1 MHNALLTRTE
11 RQFTMYEIVQNSQR
25 GFVMKKIMLTKIL
38 ALASVAVLPTLAT
51 AQGMVPIAGDPVQTT
66 GGALA
71 GTTLASGVKAYL
83 GIPYAAPPVGDLRW
97 RAPKPYSWTG
107 TWNADRKGAECM
119 QVLRPHNIN
128 HYFGEEPSSENCLT
142 MNIWT
147 AAKAAEKLP
156 VIVFIYGGGFTIGS
170 SGMPNYGGE
179 AMAQRGA
186 IFVNF
191 NYRVGALGLMAH
203 PALSAEQ
210 GGHSGNYGIM
220 DQTAALKWVHEN
232 IAKFGGDPEKVII
245 MGQSAGAASVVSQ
258 IFSPA
263 AKGLF
268 RGAVM
273 SSACNFTGPYQT
285 LAQAEQ
291 VGVAIQKKLGADS
304 LDAMRQLPAD
314 RILAVQ
320 TETQVGASVSGVRI
334 NGPIVDGL
342 SIPLN
347 KAEALAAKSYN
358 AVPIIAGSNG
368 GDMDQGMSPITK
380 ATNTAEYEALVR
392 KAYGANADEV
402 LKLFPVKADADVAAA
417 AKALASFGGMMGSN
431 RGCAVQQSAH
441 SDQPTFL
448 YRYDRKHPYAPDAVI
463 ADQDIKTIGAYHTAD
478 IPYWFGT
485 QDAYNSLRHTRDW
498 QPWDRQLSGTMMD
511 ALIAFANTGAPGSKA
526 LNWPAWNNKT
536 ESYVTFGDAV
546 AVNHLDGKKMD
557 YLAAHSAAPNVPP
570 APNPLR
576 PRD

>member
-1 MHNALLTRTE
+1 MRRIATALVLTASAL
-11 RQFTMYEIVQNSQR
+11 IPS
-25 GFVMKKIMLTKIL
+25 IL
-38 ALASVAVLPTLAT
+38 F
-51 AQGMVPIAGDPVQTT
+51 AQGMVPIASDPVVTS

-83 GIPYAAPPVGDLRW
+83 GIPFAAPPVGELRW
-97 RAPKPYSWTG
+97 RAPQPYTWSG
-107 TWNADRKGAECM
+107 IWNADRKGSECI

-128 HYFGEEPSSENCLT
+128 HYFGEEPSSENCLY

-147 AAKAAEKLP
+147 PAKPAAAKLP

-170 SGMPNYGGE
+170 SGMASYGGE

-186 IFVNF
+186 VFVNF

-220 DQTAALKWVHEN
+220 DQTAALRWVRDN
-232 IAKFGGDPEKVII
+232 IAQFGGDPAKVII
-245 MGQSAGAASVVSQ
+245 IGQSAGAGSVVAQ

-273 SSACNFTGPYQT
+273 SSACNFHAPFQT
-285 LAQAEQ
+285 LTQAEQ

-304 LDAMRQLPAD
+304 LDAMRQIPAD

-320 TETQVGASVSGVRI
+320 TETQVGASVTGVRV
-334 NGPIVDGL
+334 NGPIVDGF
-342 SIPLN
+342 SIPAN
-347 KAEALAAKSYN
+347 KPEAMASGGYN
-358 AVPIIAGSNG
+358 AVPIIAGSNS

-380 ATNTAEYEALVR
+380 ASSKAEYEALVR
-392 KAYGANADEV
+392 QAYGAAADGV
-402 LKLFPVKADADVAAA
+402 LKLFPVKTDADAAPT
-417 AKALASFGGMMGSN
+417 AKALASFAGMMSSS
-431 RGCAVQQSAH
+431 RQCARLQSAH
-441 SDQPTFL
+441 SSHPTYV
-448 YRYDRKHPYAPDAVI
+448 YRYDRKHSYAPGVVI
-463 ADQDIKTIGAYHTAD
+463 ADQDPKTIGAYHTAD

-485 QDAYNSLRHTRDW
+485 LDAFNSLRTTRDW
-498 QPWDRQLSGTMMD
+498 QPWDRHLSGAMMD
-511 ALIAFANTGAPGSKA
+511 ALIAFANSGNPSTAAQK
-526 LNWPAWNNKT
+526 WPAWNAKD
-536 ESYVTFGDAV
+536 EAYVVFGDAV
-546 AVNHLDGKKMD
+546 TTNRLDGKRMD
-557 YLAAHSAAPNVPP
+557 YLIAHPATPTPLT
-570 APNPLR
+570 APNPAR